1 MIKDD
6 DAMATR
12 REAVKNVVK
21 GIGYFSLGGLA
32 WGGMIKESK
41 SVDYVLRPPG
51 AIPEKDFVKA
61 CIKCGLCVNACPYD
75 TLDLATMESS
85 TVTGTPYFKAR
96 EVPCYMCTDVPC
108 VPPCPTGALD
118 ISLLRENDSQEMDIN
133 KAQMGLAVINKE
145 TCVAFWG
152 IQCDACYRACP
163 LMEDAISIKTE
174 RNERTGKHAYLI
186 PEVSADACTGC
197 GLCEHACI
205 TELPAIK
212 VFPRTMV
219 MGKEGSHYI
228 KGWDADDEKRLNDL
242 KKVDKYSEDN
252 SDAIDYLNNN
262 DDLFTDD

>member
-41 SVDYVLRPPG
+41 SVDFVLRPPG

-145 TCVAFWG
+145 TCENIWPAAGIHIDDKAKVLAPLQAVGEDLILVAPLGVDG
-152 IQCDACYRACP
+152 I
-163 LMEDAISIKTE
+163 LM
-174 RNERTGKHAYLI
+174 AYNQDGLQQWQFI
-186 PEVSADACTGC
+186 PA
-197 GLCEHACI
+197 
-205 TELPAIK
+205 K
-212 VFPRTMV
+212 
-219 MGKEGSHYI
+219 
-228 KGWDADDEKRLNDL
+228 
-242 KKVDKYSEDN
+242 
-252 SDAIDYLNNN
+252 
-262 DDLFTDD
+262 